1 MSKRTW
7 RVVAVAALAA
17 YSTASQAIS
26 FEQLDSAGQGT
37 GVFYTPSLS
46 DWVMAPRN
54 GDSNLLPVTGGWQ
67 VGMGLSS
74 FGAFEDDR
82 QASDVYGAGVVLPS
96 SDHGWRINFSAN
108 LRTWDSYNDGS
119 VVQPNTGAKLG
130 DWDLFAVNAN
140 PRDFYWNL
148 TATQAMFEDEGG
160 GDGEFLT
167 SAVST
172 NDAGGLLDPLLP
184 VRPAGTVVSYTNT
197 AQDPAH
203 LPGSTW
209 AWGGRDYAA
218 GYFESISTNGQ
229 VLAAGGSPTFVSF
242 VLDSR
247 TPNNNDDGLPSWGQ
261 FGPSGAFSNVPDG
274 SVSGNNPIAAPGYS
288 LSNPLLPITVNE
300 EGQFIFTEVVID
312 ELLGGSEFLY
322 LDPEV
327 AVGYTFTVSG
337 GPSFKEILLPQL
349 GDADGYDIQVLVDGE
364 WVTVGQVADGGAYT
378 FDQPVSVFRVMGIS
392 AALGLNPNNIAAF
405 TTGVKM
411 DGQGVASFTMT
422 PNTVTTAVP
431 EPGTVLLAGMGLLT
445 LALARRRRG

>member
-1 MSKRTW
+1 LSKHTLRL
-7 RVVAVAALAA
+7 VAIATLTTL
-17 YSTASQAIS
+17 STASQAIT
-26 FEQLDSAGQGT
+26 FEQLDASGNGS

-46 DWVMAPRN
+46 DWVMAP
-54 GDSNLLPVTGGWQ
+54 GSADSNLLPVTGGWQ

-74 FGAFEDDR
+74 FGAAEDGF
-82 QASDVYGAGVVLPS
+82 QLSDVYGAGVVLPS

-119 VVQPNTGAKLG
+119 VVLPNPGASLG

-140 PRDFYWNL
+140 RQGFYWNL
-148 TATQAMFEDEGG
+148 TSTTAVFDGG
-160 GDGEFLT
+160 GDGDGELMPT
-167 SAVST
+167 ALLDSSV
-172 NDAGGLLDPLLP
+172 NGLLDPLLP

-197 AQDPAH
+197 TQDPAY

-218 GYFESISTNGQ
+218 GYFESISTSGQ
-229 VLAAGGSPTFVSF
+229 VLAAGGAPTFVSF

-247 TPNNNDDGLPSWGQ
+247 TPYNNDNRLPSWGQ

-274 SVSGNNPIAAPGYS
+274 SVPGDNPTAAPGYS
-288 LSNPLLPITVNE
+288 FSNPLLPIEVGE
-300 EGQFIFTEVVID
+300 QGQFIFNEVVIGD
-312 ELLGGSEFLY
+312 TLGASEFLY

-349 GDADGYDIQVLVDGE
+349 GDPDGYDIQVLVDGE

-378 FDQPVSVFRVMGIS
+378 FDEPVAAFRVMGIS
-392 AALGLNPNNIAAF
+392 ASLGLNPNNIAAF

-411 DGQGVASFTMT
+411 DSQGVASFTMT
-422 PNTVTTAVP
+422 PNTVTTPVP

-445 LALARRRRG
+445 LALARRRR